1 MSIKRENLPWV
12 EKFRPKKL
20 EDLKFQEDIL
30 NTINKSINNRN
41 FPHLLFYG
49 PPGSGKTTCALA
61 ICLKLYGP
69 KMMKSRVLELNAS
82 DERGIKVVRMKVK
95 NYAKLALSIP
105 PKKYNYPCPKFKIII
120 LDEADA
126 MTTDS
131 QFALRRIIEKYSATT
146 RFILTCNY
154 ISKIVSPILS
164 RCIGFQFRSLDI
176 NSAYKILNKIVIK
189 ENIKVKKDAIK
200 EIYKLC
206 NGDMRLS
213 INLLQKVTYN
223 AKETI
228 NKETIR
234 KNYGL
239 IEIEILKN
247 IINDLK
253 EDNSNKKIISL
264 TYFLLNQG
272 YSVKLILESFANFFK
287 ENKILKENE
296 LCKIYFKLSDIDNF
310 SNSSGNQLIAIL
322 SVLNYLAILLV
333 ENKI

>member
-1 MSIKRENLPWV
+1 MSIKRVNLPWV

-69 KMMKSRVLELNAS
+69 KMMSSRVLELNAS
-82 DERGIKVVRMKVK
+82 DERGIKVVREKVK

-164 RCIGFQFRSLDI
+164 RCIGFQFRALDI
-176 NSAYKILNKIVIK
+176 NAAFNILNEIITKEDIKI
-189 ENIKVKKDAIK
+189 KKDAVK

-223 AKETI
+223 SKKRIDKDTV
-228 NKETIR
+228 R
-234 KNYGL
+234 DNYGL
-239 IEIEILKN
+239 IRTDILKN
-247 IINDLK
+247 ITDELIK
-253 EDNSNKKIISL
+253 DNSNEKIISI
-264 TYFLLNQG
+264 TYYLLNQS
-272 YSVKLILESFANFFK
+272 YSVKLILESFSDFFK
-287 ENKILKENE
+287 ENKILNE
-296 LCKIYFKLSDIDNF
+296 KNMCKIYFKISDIDNF
-310 SNSSGNQLIAIL
+310 SNSSGNQLIAIF
-322 SVLNYLAILLV
+322 SMLNYLAILLK
-333 ENKI
+333 ENSM

>member
-1 MSIKRENLPWV
+1 MSIKRVNLPWV

-82 DERGIKVVRMKVK
+82 DERGIKVVREKVK

-164 RCIGFQFRSLDI
+164 RCIGFRFCALDI
-176 NSAYKILNKIVIK
+176 EAAYEILNGIVKK
-189 ENIKVKKDAIK
+189 ENLKVNKSAQK
-200 EIYKLC
+200 EIYRLC

-223 AKETI
+223 SEVEIDKNIVRE
-228 NKETIR
+228 
-234 KNYGL
+234 NYGL
-239 IEIEILKN
+239 ISENTLHFVIKELIENNSKEN
-247 IINDLK
+247 IIK
-253 EDNSNKKIISL
+253 L
-264 TYFLLNQG
+264 TYLLLNQG
-272 YSVKLILESFANFFK
+272 YSVKLILESLSYYFK
-287 ENKILKENE
+287 ENDILKEDK
-296 LCKIYFKLSDIDNF
+296 LCKVYFKLSDIDNF

-322 SVLNYLAILLV
+322 SMLNYLAILLE
-333 ENKI
+333 ENKL

>member
-69 KMMKSRVLELNAS
+69 KMMRSRVLELNAS
-82 DERGIKVVRMKVK
+82 DERGIKVVREKVK

-105 PKKYNYPCPKFKIII
+105 DKKYNYPCPKFKIII

-164 RCIGFQFRSLDI
+164 RCIGFQFRALDI
-176 NSAYKILNKIVIK
+176 NSAYTILNEIVVK
-189 ENIKVKKDAIK
+189 EDIKVKKDAIK
-200 EIYKLC
+200 EIYNMC

-223 AKETI
+223 TKKIIDKEI
-228 NKETIR
+228 VRE
-234 KNYGL
+234 NYGL
-239 IEIEILKN
+239 IKTNIIDNIITKLENDTSNKSILK
-247 IINDLK
+247 I
-253 EDNSNKKIISL
+253 
-264 TYFLLNQG
+264 TYYLLNQG
-272 YSVKLILESFANFFK
+272 YSVKLILESFAKYFK
-287 ENKILKENE
+287 ENKILNENN

-322 SVLNYLAILLV
+322 SVLNYLAILLI
-333 ENKI
+333 ENK

>member
-1 MSIKRENLPWV
+1 MSIKRVNLPWV

-69 KMMKSRVLELNAS
+69 KMMRSRVLELNAS
-82 DERGIKVVRMKVK
+82 DERGIKVVREKVK

-164 RCIGFQFRSLDI
+164 RCIGFQFRALDI
-176 NSAYKILNKIVIK
+176 NAAFKILNEIITKEDIKI
-189 ENIKVKKDAIK
+189 KKDAVK

-223 AKETI
+223 SIKRIDKDTV
-228 NKETIR
+228 R
-234 KNYGL
+234 DNYGL
-239 IEIEILKN
+239 IRTDILKN
-247 IINDLK
+247 ITDELIK
-253 EDNSNKKIISL
+253 DNSNEKIISI
-264 TYFLLNQG
+264 TYYLLNQS
-272 YSVKLILESFANFFK
+272 YSVKLILESFSDFFK
-287 ENKILKENE
+287 ENKILNE
-296 LCKIYFKLSDIDNF
+296 KNMCKIYFKISDIDNF
-310 SNSSGNQLIAIL
+310 SNSSGNQLIAIF
-322 SVLNYLAILLV
+322 SMLNYLAILLK
-333 ENKI
+333 ENSM

>member
-1 MSIKRENLPWV
+1 MSIKRDNLPWV

-20 EDLKFQEDIL
+20 EELKVQEDIY

-61 ICLKLYGP
+61 ICLKLFGP
-69 KMMKSRVLELNAS
+69 KMMQSRVLELNAS
-82 DERGIKVVRMKVK
+82 DERGIKVVREKVK

-105 PKKYNYPCPKFKIII
+105 PKKYNYSCPKFKIII

-164 RCIGFQFRSLDI
+164 RCIGFQFRALDI
-176 NSAYKILNKIVIK
+176 NAAYEILNKIVIK
-189 ENIKVKKDAIK
+189 ENIKVNKDAVK

-223 AKETI
+223 TFNEIGKDIVRE
-228 NKETIR
+228 
-234 KNYGL
+234 NYGL
-239 IEIEILKN
+239 ISNKILNKIVN
-247 IINDLK
+247 QLK
-253 EDNSNKKIISL
+253 ENSSSDNVISM
-264 TYFLLNQG
+264 TYLLLNQG
-272 YSVKLILESFANFFK
+272 YSVKLILESFANYFK
-287 ENKILKENE
+287 ENNILKEDN

-310 SNSSGNQLIAIL
+310 SNSSGNQLIAIF

-333 ENKI
+333 ENK

>member
-1 MSIKRENLPWV
+1 MSIKKKNLPWV
-12 EKFRPKKL
+12 EKFRPRHL
-20 EDLKFQEDIL
+20 EDLKFQDDIL

-82 DERGIKVVRMKVK
+82 DERGIKVVREKVK

-105 PKKYNYPCPKFKIII
+105 PKKYIYPCPKFKIII

-164 RCIGFQFRSLDI
+164 RCIGFRFCALDI
-176 NSAYKILNKIVIK
+176 EAAYEILNGIVKK
-189 ENIKVKKDAIK
+189 ENLKVNKSAQK
-200 EIYKLC
+200 EIYRLC

-223 AKETI
+223 SEVEIDKNIVRE
-228 NKETIR
+228 
-234 KNYGL
+234 NYGL
-239 IEIEILKN
+239 ISENTLHLVIKELTENNSKEN
-247 IINDLK
+247 IIK
-253 EDNSNKKIISL
+253 L
-264 TYFLLNQG
+264 TYLLLNQG
-272 YSVKLILESFANFFK
+272 YSVKLILESLSFYFK
-287 ENKILKENE
+287 ENDILKEDK
-296 LCKIYFKLSDIDNF
+296 LCKVYFKLSDIDNF
-310 SNSSGNQLIAIL
+310 SNESGNQLIAIL
-322 SVLNYLAILLV
+322 SMLNYLAILLE
-333 ENKI
+333 ENKL